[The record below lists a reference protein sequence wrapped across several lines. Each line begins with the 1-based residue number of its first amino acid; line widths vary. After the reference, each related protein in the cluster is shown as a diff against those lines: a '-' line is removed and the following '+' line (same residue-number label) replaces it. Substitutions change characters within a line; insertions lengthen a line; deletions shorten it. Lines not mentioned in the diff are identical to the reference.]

1 MKYPMSRS
9 AWRRKAITYRG
20 ADQGGAPAARD
31 RVVAA
36 GAGPSRTPGAVVAQG
51 EESVK
56 KTKKPADSTPRP
68 VLDPDAD
75 LPEKTRKVLRQALE
89 DPRRYAGPPVSPLR
103 AAVPLLLRGGTASAG
118 AAVVWW
124 WTGHLEIADP
134 AADTSTIAG
143 ALDRLLQQAV
153 DLAHTLVSVWPLA
166 AGAVTLICAGLAAD
180 QALYNR
186 QLRQLAAA
194 QAHLIQPRDLTTD
207 AQQLLARAQRAMT
220 AGLDS
225 TVHREKWLD
234 AQRNEALFPQ
244 QEWAIARDLRA
255 YSRVA
260 RKDQRAPEEVSSST
274 VAELLTTRQRV
285 LKTSR
290 QGIERRVA
298 ALEAYAEQ
306 VAEADARYAEVREIE
321 RLAAGSDEL
330 LALLARTAADDLA
343 VTEIKGLTG
352 EAAVVA
358 ATFTKALESA
368 KQAAVAALPVQ
379 SAA

>member
-1 MKYPMSRS
+1 M
-9 AWRRKAITYRG
+9 
-20 ADQGGAPAARD
+20 
-31 RVVAA
+31 
-36 GAGPSRTPGAVVAQG
+36 
-51 EESVK
+51 K

-75 LPEKTRKVLRQALE
+75 LPEKTRKVLLHALE

-103 AAVPLLLRGGTASAG
+103 AAVPLLLRSGAPVTG

-124 WTGHLEIADP
+124 WTRHLEIADP

-166 AGAVTLICAGLAAD
+166 AGAVTLICAGLVSD

-220 AGLDS
+220 AVLDS
-225 TVHREKWLD
+225 TVHREMWLD
-234 AQRNEALFPQ
+234 AQRNEAVFPQ

-255 YSRVA
+255 YSRAA
-260 RKDQRAPEEVSSST
+260 RKDQRAPEEVSSAT

-352 EAAVVA
+352 EAAAVA
-358 ATFTKALESA
+358 TTFTKALESA

>member
-1 MKYPMSRS
+1 M
-9 AWRRKAITYRG
+9 
-20 ADQGGAPAARD
+20 
-31 RVVAA
+31 
-36 GAGPSRTPGAVVAQG
+36 
-51 EESVK
+51 
-56 KTKKPADSTPRP
+56 
-68 VLDPDAD
+68 
-75 LPEKTRKVLRQALE
+75 
-89 DPRRYAGPPVSPLR
+89 
-103 AAVPLLLRGGTASAG
+103 
-118 AAVVWW
+118 
-124 WTGHLEIADP
+124 
-134 AADTSTIAG
+134 
-143 ALDRLLQQAV
+143 
-153 DLAHTLVSVWPLA
+153 
-166 AGAVTLICAGLAAD
+166 
-180 QALYNR
+180 
-186 QLRQLAAA
+186 
-194 QAHLIQPRDLTTD
+194 
-207 AQQLLARAQRAMT
+207 
-220 AGLDS
+220 
-225 TVHREKWLD
+225 
-234 AQRNEALFPQ
+234 
-244 QEWAIARDLRA
+244 
-255 YSRVA
+255 
-260 RKDQRAPEEVSSST
+260 SSST